1 MCPPLEPP
9 AAPHPGPHAGQHP
22 GQHVGQHSD
31 LHHAL
36 IRDPW
41 FAAAPASLQA
51 GLLACAQPLRLA
63 ARQTLFARGDAASG
77 LYAVLG
83 GSVRISG
90 VTEAGKE
97 ALLTLLEPPAWFG
110 EIGVF
115 DGLPR
120 THHAAAEG
128 AALLCHVPQ
137 EPLLALLDAHPSHWR
152 HLGLLMAL
160 KMRLLLINAE
170 DQALLS
176 PQQRL
181 ARRLYFMA
189 VTTAATAP
197 TAPGAPHTVPVAQEE
212 LARMLGLTRQ
222 TINTL
227 LRALEALGLLRSHYG
242 RIEVLDLDGLR
253 RQAGVSPQE
262 DALLQR
268 APSLPGGTYPGLSA
282 R

>member
-1 MCPPLEPP
+1 MP
-9 AAPHPGPHAGQHP
+9 AELLTHLA
-22 GQHVGQHSD
+22 
-31 LHHAL
+31 
-36 IRDPW
+36 RDPW
-41 FAAAPASLQA
+41 FASAPASLRQ
-51 GLLACAQPLRLA
+51 GLLACARLVQLA
-63 ARQTLFARGDAASG
+63 PRQTLFARGDAASG

-83 GSVRISG
+83 GAVRISG
-90 VTEAGKE
+90 VTESGKE

-137 EPLLALLDAHPSHWR
+137 APLLALLDEDASHWR

-160 KMRLLLINAE
+160 KMRLLMINAE
-170 DQALLS
+170 DQALLGTR
-176 PQQRL
+176 QRL

-189 VTTAATAP
+189 VTAAGAAP
-197 TAPGAPHTVPVAQEE
+197 DAPGTVPGTVPVAQEE
-212 LARMLGLTRQ
+212 LARMLGLARQ
-222 TINTL
+222 TINAL
-227 LRALEALGLLRSHYG
+227 LRELEALGLLRSHYG

-253 RQAGVSPQE
+253 AQAGVSPQE

-268 APSLPGGTYPGLSA
+268 PLP
-282 R
+282 